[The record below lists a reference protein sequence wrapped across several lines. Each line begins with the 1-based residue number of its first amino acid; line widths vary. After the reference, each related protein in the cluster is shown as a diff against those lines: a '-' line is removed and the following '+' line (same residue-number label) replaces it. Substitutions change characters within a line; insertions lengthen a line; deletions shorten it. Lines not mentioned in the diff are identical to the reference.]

1 MTAGK
6 REKSERKKVKDEESS
21 NNMSMRKRVKAMGVM
36 TQFECVKRGEPG
48 GQGIG
53 EGVIEVEVGRNREM
67 EEDARG
73 DRG

>member
-1 MTAGK
+1 
-6 REKSERKKVKDEESS
+6 
-21 NNMSMRKRVKAMGVM
+21 MGVM
-36 TQFECVKRGEPG
+36 TQFECVKRGETG

-53 EGVIEVEVGRNREM
+53 EGVIEVEGGTDGEM